1 MIDYPT
7 YARVHP
13 HAKVFTQMNASAQAS
28 NTRPLSLEVVGE
40 AQAETLQLL
49 PPV

>member
-13 HAKVFTQMNASAQAS
+13 HAEAFTQMNASAQTS
-28 NTRPLSLEVVGE
+28 DTRALSLEVMGE